1 MTAPL
6 FNATLVLNHFEPTQ
20 GGKKKILRLWRITF
34 KRFLMIS
41 QRTPSSLVN
50 EIMNRDLTLIT
61 THNAQV
67 SQKKWEA
74 RKNYQRYK
82 PHAKEEE
89 EGNEE
94 DKNHQ
99 WAIQLEEYPTISV
112 YSLKPHLDHVSSTQI
127 W

>member
-1 MTAPL
+1 MKGAQLINAIRISKAPL

-41 QRTPSSLVN
+41 QRTPTSLVN

-61 THNAQV
+61 AHNAQV
-67 SQKKWEA
+67 SQQKWEA
-74 RKNYQRYK
+74 RKNYQRGK

-89 EGNEE
+89 DTEPSMGNPIRGVP
-94 DKNHQ
+94 DNFC
-99 WAIQLEEYPTISV
+99 V
-112 YSLKPHLDHVSSTQI
+112 
-127 W
+127 